1 MGDVVDEEK
10 GSRDPIKV
18 KIFGRTDVGLVREH
32 NEDNFLVADLQGG
45 NRSLLPE
52 VRDHTVGRNG
62 TLLAVCDGMG
72 GAAAGEVASQ
82 IAVDTVYELMQLDEP
97 PDGEV
102 GLALRLEAAILNAGK
117 KIFQSAKADRTRRGM
132 GTTITA
138 GTLIEGRIIFGQV
151 GDSRA
156 YLIRQGKITQ
166 VTRDQSLV
174 NQLIEAGQ
182 LKPEEAELFEHSNI
196 ILQALG
202 TAEDVTVDL
211 TYVDLR
217 QGDRVLL
224 CSDGLSG
231 LVSDERIR
239 QIVLDSP
246 EPIDACK
253 ALTEAARDGGGH
265 DNITVI
271 VAEFDGDGIKPPAED
286 DLVEFKRLE
295 LPGRTPL
302 PTRQPPAPAPDWA
315 KTPTDDSGRPSSPST
330 PPTVAA
336 TPLKATQPTRGSA
349 TKRPE
354 KGSIPWGMVIAVVA
368 VLAIGVALGFLF
380 VSGTISGED
389 AGAQSDGGAAP
400 PAAVVNCNFTATNP
414 NTRLIIDG
422 DDYEE
427 IGPMGRWIELQP
439 GPHNVEARRGSNV
452 EQRQI
457 EVPSGVIEF
466 IVPIFSTLAASPVVD
481 AGQVSVNAGT
491 ESSDDGGPKPPDAE
505 PREIPEDPS
514 TEPGTDPTEQNTEPA
529 PETPRPNNGAELP
542 RLPPGAVRA
551 PGEQPPRTPRPP
563 RTPPQQQPPRVPTEI
578 GSDNPYDH

>member
-1 MGDVVDEEK
+1 
-10 GSRDPIKV
+10 
-18 KIFGRTDVGLVREH
+18 
-32 NEDNFLVADLQGG
+32 
-45 NRSLLPE
+45 
-52 VRDHTVGRNG
+52 
-62 TLLAVCDGMG
+62 
-72 GAAAGEVASQ
+72 
-82 IAVDTVYELMQLDEP
+82 
-97 PDGEV
+97 
-102 GLALRLEAAILNAGK
+102 
-117 KIFQSAKADRTRRGM
+117 
-132 GTTITA
+132 
-138 GTLIEGRIIFGQV
+138 
-151 GDSRA
+151 
-156 YLIRQGKITQ
+156 
-166 VTRDQSLV
+166 
-174 NQLIEAGQ
+174 
-182 LKPEEAELFEHSNI
+182 
-196 ILQALG
+196 
-202 TAEDVTVDL
+202 
-211 TYVDLR
+211 
-217 QGDRVLL
+217 
-224 CSDGLSG
+224 
-231 LVSDERIR
+231 
-239 QIVLDSP
+239 
-246 EPIDACK
+246 
-253 ALTEAARDGGGH
+253 
-265 DNITVI
+265 
-271 VAEFDGDGIKPPAED
+271 
-286 DLVEFKRLE
+286 
-295 LPGRTPL
+295 
-302 PTRQPPAPAPDWA
+302 
-315 KTPTDDSGRPSSPST
+315 
-330 PPTVAA
+330 
-336 TPLKATQPTRGSA
+336 
-349 TKRPE
+349 
-354 KGSIPWGMVIAVVA
+354 MVIAVVA